1 MAGGVRC
8 EVGGGEKR
16 AGEMTGQKLAFGA
29 AHYERT
35 RLPATTSTGRGLSIR
50 RGWRKRAWGGRQ
62 RVHLGDMEQTE
73 KVRGAGGKYVGSLQS
88 RYVGEAKP
96 KVTTATARRMVGAGR
111 SAQAGAG
118 STAETLK
125 ASGRWLRAREMQRV
139 RAEAWN

>member
-29 AHYERT
+29 AHYEQT

-88 RYVGEAKP
+88 RYVGEAK
-96 KVTTATARRMVGAGR
+96 AGKSLLQQR
-111 SAQAGAG
+111 G
-118 STAETLK
+118 E
-125 ASGRWLRAREMQRV
+125 WWAREGAHKRAQVPRQRL
-139 RAEAWN
+139 